1 MNVPTLDLSPLFFFQ
16 ESFTVTL
23 GAQMKQ
29 MHNLRIVAAN
39 IMGKHHSLIQ
49 RMMPAFVLFLLLLT
63 IFLNCTSVSRD
74 VDLFCTP

>member
-1 MNVPTLDLSPLFFFQ
+1 MYRRWIYIVFLQ

-39 IMGKHHSLIQ
+39 IMGKQHSLIQ
-49 RMMPAFVLFLLLLT
+49 RMMSDFVLLLMLPT
-63 IFLNCTSVSRD
+63 INHNCIKGCVSRD
-74 VDLFCTP
+74 VYLFCMP

>member
-1 MNVPTLDLSPLFFFQ
+1 MSDNKINVTDLNPLFFFQ

-39 IMGKHHSLIQ
+39 IMGKQNSHWHYSFSEWCQ
-49 RMMPAFVLFLLLLT
+49 LLW
-63 IFLNCTSVSRD
+63 
-74 VDLFCTP
+74 

>member
-1 MNVPTLDLSPLFFFQ
+1 MNVPDLNPLFFFQ

-39 IMGKHHSLIQ
+39 IMGKQHFHWLSS
-49 RMMPAFVLFLLLLT
+49 F
-63 IFLNCTSVSRD
+63 SE
-74 VDLFCTP
+74 

>member
-1 MNVPTLDLSPLFFFQ
+1 VQ

-39 IMGKHHSLIQ
+39 IMGEQHSLIQ
-49 RMMPAFVLFLLLLT
+49 RICVAFAVANHL
-63 IFLNCTSVSRD
+63 S
-74 VDLFCTP
+74 

>member
-1 MNVPTLDLSPLFFFQ
+1 MSDNKINVPDLNPLFFFQ

-39 IMGKHHSLIQ
+39 IMGKQHSHGPYSFSQCCGSGIQ
-49 RMMPAFVLFLLLLT
+49 DPGSGAFLT
-63 IFLNCTSVSRD
+63 LD
-74 VDLFCTP
+74 PDPE

>member
-1 MNVPTLDLSPLFFFQ
+1 MSDSKIDCTGTESAVFLQ

-39 IMGKHHSLIQ
+39 IMGKQHSLIQ
-49 RMMPAFVLFLLLLT
+49 P
-63 IFLNCTSVSRD
+63 
-74 VDLFCTP
+74 

>member
-1 MNVPTLDLSPLFFFQ
+1 LQ

-39 IMGKHHSLIQ
+39 IMGEQALPLALFIQ
-49 RMMPAFVLFLLLLT
+49 RMMPAFVVPPFFLIAIVHFPADYYLQYLC
-63 IFLNCTSVSRD
+63 IVSP
-74 VDLFCTP
+74 VNNWW